1 MSKLPNNAKI
11 GKSQV
16 TQWEVIK
23 NCEYADNCLSKIVTL
38 YVIRITQ
45 LSDFYTSDEPEINTV
60 LARIS
65 MTSENVFLNKA
76 TTIEV
81 MEGIFPY
88 KFNSK
93 KRNNILRLE
102 DLYNYL
108 CSIVNNSL
116 PKEML
121 ESLVRE
127 YKDAVNLF
135 KAIT

>member
-45 LSDFYTSDEPEINTV
+45 LSDFYTNDETEINTV

-65 MTSENVFLNKA
+65 VTSENVFLNKA

-102 DLYNYL
+102 DLHNYL

>member
-65 MTSENVFLNKA
+65 VTSENVFLNKA

-88 KFNSK
+88 KFNGK

>member
-1 MSKLPNNAKI
+1 MSKLPNNAKVS
-11 GKSQV
+11 KSQV

-38 YVIRITQ
+38 YVIKMAQ
-45 LSDFYTSDEPEINTV
+45 LSDFYTSNEPEINTI

-65 MTSENVFLNKA
+65 VTSENVFLNKA
-76 TTIEV
+76 ITIEV

-93 KRNNILRLE
+93 KKNNISRLE

-121 ESLVRE
+121 ESLIRE

>member
-16 TQWEVIK
+16 TQWGVIK

-65 MTSENVFLNKA
+65 VTSENVFLNKA

>member
-1 MSKLPNNAKI
+1 MSKLPHNAKI
-11 GKSQV
+11 SKSQV

-38 YVIRITQ
+38 YVIKMAQ
-45 LSDFYTSDEPEINTV
+45 LSDFYTSNEPEINTI
-60 LARIS
+60 LARINV
-65 MTSENVFLNKA
+65 TSENVFLNKA
-76 TTIEV
+76 TTIEI
-81 MEGIFPY
+81 MEDIFPY

-93 KRNNILRLE
+93 KKNNISRLE

-108 CSIVNNSL
+108 CSIVGNSF

-127 YKDAVNLF
+127 YKDAANLF

>member
-16 TQWEVIK
+16 IQWEVIK

-65 MTSENVFLNKA
+65 VTSRKR
-76 TTIEV
+76 
-81 MEGIFPY
+81 IFKQGY
-88 KFNSK
+88 
-93 KRNNILRLE
+93 
-102 DLYNYL
+102 YY
-108 CSIVNNSL
+108 
-116 PKEML
+116 
-121 ESLVRE
+121 
-127 YKDAVNLF
+127 
-135 KAIT
+135 

>member
-38 YVIRITQ
+38 YVIKMTQ
-45 LSDFYTSDEPEINTV
+45 LPDFYTSEEPEINTI
-60 LARIS
+60 LARVS
-65 MTSENVFLNKA
+65 VTSENVFLNKA

-81 MEGIFPY
+81 MEDVFPH
-88 KFNSK
+88 KFSSK
-93 KRNNILRLE
+93 KKNNISRLE

-108 CSIVNNSL
+108 CSIVDNSL

-135 KAIT
+135 KTIT

>member
-65 MTSENVFLNKA
+65 VTSENVFLNKA

-135 KAIT
+135 EAIT